1 MVNPALVFI
10 QRQDR
15 PLHLF
20 FGNRRLY
27 LWHLTGVGGLCK
39 YKIFP
44 NSEVLRR
51 PSVPLSSRPYSSGEY
66 GGVSRLH
73 TAVIVWTDTSAHS

>member
-44 NSEVLRR
+44 NSEVL
-51 PSVPLSSRPYSSGEY
+51 
-66 GGVSRLH
+66 
-73 TAVIVWTDTSAHS
+73 